1 MFSPSA
7 GEKQATSG
15 EGAAI
20 PAIGQGVSNL
30 QTGANFFNTIMS
42 GNRAATTALL
52 QPDINRIR
60 EAQQG
65 TLQGAS
71 TLMPRGGGRF
81 ATLFSTPFATNRA
94 VTDLFSGL
102 RSGAAGQLGNIGGMQ
117 TGLGTQAAS
126 NLFNQSL
133 QQREMG
139 NQMIGSIL
147 GAGLGLAT
155 TPFGGAGKTLLQRI

>member
-7 GEKQATSG
+7 GEKQATNG

-30 QTGANFFNTIMS
+30 QTGAYFFNSIMS
-42 GNRAATTALL
+42 GNRAATSALL

-60 EAQQG
+60 QAQQG

-81 ATLFSTPFATNRA
+81 ATLFSTPFETNRA
-94 VTDLFSGL
+94 MTNLFSGL
-102 RSGAAGQLGNIGGMQ
+102 RSGAASNLAGIGGSQ
-117 TGLGTQAAS
+117 AGLGLQGAG
-126 NLFNQSL
+126 NLFNQAF
-133 QQREMG
+133 QQRQMG
-139 NQMIGSIL
+139 NQMIGSVL

-155 TPFGGAGKTLLQRI
+155 TPFGGAGKSILQRI